1 MPFFNFRNI
10 KFLTQFHVYEQC
22 ACSNNGD
29 LRKYRNRFKKS
40 TIFYFIKQG
49 ITGNILDEDVDLVVI
64 PEKGEHVDCK
74 NPLKCAY
81 KNLDL

>member
-1 MPFFNFRNI
+1 MSN
-10 KFLTQFHVYEQC
+10 EQC

-40 TIFYFIKQG
+40 AIFYFIKQG
-49 ITGNILDEDVDLVVI
+49 ITGNILDEGVDLVVI
-64 PEKGEHVDCK
+64 PEKGEHVVCK